1 MPDQD
6 ILTQLDDVAM
16 LQEHLALDKLPIH
29 VVIHLV
35 MSIFSLKLKKKLVIG
50 APQLVFEID
59 FFTLLLELKS

>member
-35 MSIFSLKLKKKLVIG
+35 MSIFSLKLKKISYRCTSIG
-50 APQLVFEID
+50 V
-59 FFTLLLELKS
+59 

>member
-35 MSIFSLKLKKKLVIG
+35 MSIFSLKLKISSYRCTSIG
-50 APQLVFEID
+50 V
-59 FFTLLLELKS
+59 